1 MEKIWTDGT
10 TSGFGSQLEEI
21 VTQGAMQGLPSK
33 AMAAR
38 DCARAATLIFSKA
51 PVCMYVCIYI
61 YRNHP
66 YFDGLYQ
73 PMYSKF
79 GDGLLLTIAI
89 ITLSIIYK
97 V

>member
-51 PVCMYVCIYI
+51 PVCMYVYIYI
-61 YRNHP
+61 E
-66 YFDGLYQ
+66 
-73 PMYSKF
+73 
-79 GDGLLLTIAI
+79 TIHI
-89 ITLSIIYK
+89 LMVYTSQCIVNLGMVYC
-97 V
+97 